1 MFCCQSVTRVNV
13 IKTEL
18 QCSACGTSEI
28 RMVTRGENVFE
39 CKCVRFEGFG
49 ECFP

>member
-1 MFCCQSVTRVNV
+1 MFCCQSATRVNV
-13 IKTEL
+13 IKIEL

-39 CKCVRFEGFG
+39 KGVRFEGFG